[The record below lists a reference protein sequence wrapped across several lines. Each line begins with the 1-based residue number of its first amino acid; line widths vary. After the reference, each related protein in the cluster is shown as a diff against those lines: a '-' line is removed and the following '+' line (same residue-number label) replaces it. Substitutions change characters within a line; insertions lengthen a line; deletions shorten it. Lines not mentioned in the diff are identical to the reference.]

1 MKREI
6 LKKSI
11 VFRIVSI
18 TVMAAFFYFYTGS
31 VKQMTL
37 LTALV
42 ETIKTIQ
49 YALFE
54 IFWKRYK
61 KRVKKHEK

>member
-11 VFRIVSI
+11 VFRIVSV
-18 TVMAAFFYFYTGS
+18 TVMAAFFYLYTGS

-42 ETIKTIQ
+42 EIIKTIQ

-61 KRVKKHEK
+61 QKAKKYEK